1 MTTAACDSFAPPK
14 SPFVGNLSLPL
25 PDGNCRLVVSNPALD
40 PTLWT
45 EYLDGA
51 VRSYTEHGVERTLN
65 IDAVRDG
72 VDTRLFYAAVDSQG
86 AVVGGARVVG
96 PLWSADDSHAVI
108 EWEGSPGAVA
118 VRKMIDDRVPFGV
131 VEVKT
136 AWADSASRHRGAI
149 AAALARTALPSMALL
164 GVQFVMATAAA
175 HVLDRW
181 RASGGVVAATI
192 PAVAYPDERYRTKM
206 MWWDRSTLANHADP
220 KQLSRMYKETGEL
233 MRDAEALSAN
243 TMTSAGAGR

>member
-1 MTTAACDSFAPPK
+1 
-14 SPFVGNLSLPL
+14 
-25 PDGNCRLVVSNPALD
+25 
-40 PTLWT
+40 
-45 EYLDGA
+45 
-51 VRSYTEHGVERTLN
+51 
-65 IDAVRDG
+65 
-72 VDTRLFYAAVDSQG
+72 
-86 AVVGGARVVG
+86 
-96 PLWSADDSHAVI
+96 
-108 EWEGSPGAVA
+108 
-118 VRKMIDDRVPFGV
+118 
-131 VEVKT
+131 
-136 AWADSASRHRGAI
+136 
-149 AAALARTALPSMALL
+149 MALL

-243 TMTSAGAGR
+243 TMASAGAGR